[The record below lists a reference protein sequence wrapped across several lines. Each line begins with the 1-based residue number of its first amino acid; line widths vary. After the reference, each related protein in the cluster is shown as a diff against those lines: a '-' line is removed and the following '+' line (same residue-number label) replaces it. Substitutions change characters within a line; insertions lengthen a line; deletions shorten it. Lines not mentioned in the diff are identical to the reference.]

1 MEPFVKGDIV
11 VVEFPFNNVLGSKR
25 RPAMV
30 LADWSGVDVM
40 LCQITSKV
48 GRDEYA
54 MPVTSQDFADGF
66 LAYTS
71 HVRVNQVFTLERALI
86 TRRVGGL
93 KREVTQ
99 VIVERLLRL
108 LAK

>member
-1 MEPFVKGDIV
+1 MESFVRGDIV
-11 VVEFPFNNVLGSKR
+11 IVEFPFNNVLATKR

-30 LADWSGVDVM
+30 LADWNGIDVM

-48 GRDEYA
+48 GRDVYSIA
-54 MPVTSQDFADGF
+54 VTSQDFADGF

-71 HVRVNQVFTLERALI
+71 HVRVNQVFTLERVLI
-86 TRRVGGL
+86 SRRVGGL
-93 KREVTQ
+93 KREVTDS
-99 VIVERLLRL
+99 IVARLLKL